1 MRISE
6 QEADTIVNRCI
17 QSIAV
22 RNIITRQPVSV
33 SLAPVHTYVHQI
45 GKKIGVGDKSILV
58 PPFACHW
65 GIVVTHPIVTQPNR
79 QILYHLVFAPPNHD
93 NKPFTVDNAHIQF
106 RENPI
111 STPLENMRH
120 VGMTRYTRDELVI
133 LGDSMIK
140 EFGNYHRLFW
150 NCQTFAKCFLRVI
163 TGDINADF
171 SEWTSADASRLFLCA
186 FLVGVPLSTTTKIKE
201 QARIEKLLEQFEQ
214 IPDGLDAE
222 DRSNLAISAI
232 YNVLANNPFWGED
245 MTPVPDESN
254 SPRFL
259 DRLFGYL
266 FKRNQTP
273 RN

>member
-1 MRISE
+1 VCG
-6 QEADTIVNRCI
+6 QHHL
-17 QSIAV
+17 
-22 RNIITRQPVSV
+22 
-33 SLAPVHTYVHQI
+33 SL
-45 GKKIGVGDKSILV
+45 

-65 GIVVTHPIVTQPNR
+65 GVVVTYPIVTQPNR
-79 QILYHLVFAPPNHD
+79 QILYHLVFAPPNH
-93 NKPFTVDNAHIQF
+93 NIKPFAIDNSCIQF

-120 VGMTRYTRDELVI
+120 VGMTRYSRDELVI
-133 LGDSMIK
+133 LGDTMIK

-201 QARIEKLLEQFEQ
+201 QARIEKLLKRFEQ
-214 IPDGLDAE
+214 IPDGLDVE
-222 DRSNLAISAI
+222 GRSNLAISAI
-232 YNVLANNPFWGED
+232 YTALANNPSWGEA
-245 MTPVPDESN
+245 MAPVPDEPN
-254 SPRFL
+254 NPRFL
-259 DRLFGYL
+259 DRLFEYL
-266 FKRNQTP
+266 FKRNQAP